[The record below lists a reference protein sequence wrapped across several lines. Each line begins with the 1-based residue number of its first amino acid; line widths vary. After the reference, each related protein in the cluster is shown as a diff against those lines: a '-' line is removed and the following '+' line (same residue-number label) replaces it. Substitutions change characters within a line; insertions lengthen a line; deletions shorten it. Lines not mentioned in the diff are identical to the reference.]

1 MWIVVTLAKSKDAA
15 RKVQEILS
23 AEGILVK
30 LKPLYKNVNEEAN
43 YYEVL
48 VLESE
53 AEEAREILIDK
64 GL

>member
-1 MWIVVTLAKSKDAA
+1 MWIVVTLAKSKEAA
-15 RKVQEILS
+15 EKIKAALS

-30 LKPLYKNVNEEAN
+30 LKPLYKNAPEEEN
-43 YYEVL
+43 YYEVH

-53 AEEAREILIDK
+53 AKEASEIILER